1 MILYDYP
8 KAPNPMRVNLFIN
21 EKKIEVERKI
31 IDLSK
36 HENLKPKYLK
46 INPWGTVP
54 FLVVKKRVISESIAI
69 CKYLDSLSTT
79 SPNLFGTSPIEKATI
94 EMYRR
99 KIEFD
104 GMQATGEAFRNSA
117 KSFKDRAFAGTDKI
131 AQIPEL
137 IDRGKTR
144 TEIFFNF
151 LNKTLKNSKYVAGKK
166 FSFADIDAYVT
177 LTFAKWIKIDGTK
190 KRKYVK
196 NWKVNIEKRKSFIK
210 YNNLFR

>member
-21 EKKIEVERKI
+21 EKKIEIKRKI

-46 INPWGTVP
+46 LNPWGTVP

-69 CKYLDSLSTT
+69 CKYLDSLSP
-79 SPNLFGTSPIEKATI
+79 SSSNLFGNSPIEEATI

-104 GMQATGEAFRNSA
+104 GMQSAGEAFRNSA

-131 AQIPEL
+131 PQIPQL
-137 IDRGKTR
+137 IDRGKIR
-144 TEIFFNF
+144 TEIFFDF
-151 LNKTLKNSKYVAGKK
+151 LNKTLKNSKYVAGNK
-166 FSFADIDAYVT
+166 FSIADIDAYVT
-177 LTFAKWIKIDGTK
+177 LSFAKWIKIDGTN
-190 KRKYVK
+190 KRKYVE
-196 NWKVNIEKRKSFIK
+196 NWKVNLEKRNSFKK
-210 YNNLFR
+210 YNNLYN

>member
-21 EKKIEVERKI
+21 EKKIEIKRKI

-46 INPWGTVP
+46 LNPWGTVP
-54 FLVVKKRVISESIAI
+54 FLVVKKRVISESMAI
-69 CKYLDSLSTT
+69 CKYLDSLSP
-79 SPNLFGTSPIEKATI
+79 SSSNLFGNSPIEEATI

-104 GMQATGEAFRNSA
+104 GMQSAGEAFRNSA
-117 KSFKDRAFAGTDKI
+117 KSFKNRAFAGTYKI
-131 AQIPEL
+131 PQIPQL
-137 IDRGKTR
+137 IDRGKIR
-144 TEIFFNF
+144 TEIFFDF
-151 LNKTLKNSKYVAGKK
+151 LNKTLKNSKYVAGNK
-166 FSFADIDAYVT
+166 FSIADIDAYVT
-177 LTFAKWIKIDGTK
+177 LSFAKWIKIDGTN
-190 KRKYVK
+190 KRKYIK
-196 NWKVNIEKRKSFIK
+196 NWKVNLEKRNSFKK